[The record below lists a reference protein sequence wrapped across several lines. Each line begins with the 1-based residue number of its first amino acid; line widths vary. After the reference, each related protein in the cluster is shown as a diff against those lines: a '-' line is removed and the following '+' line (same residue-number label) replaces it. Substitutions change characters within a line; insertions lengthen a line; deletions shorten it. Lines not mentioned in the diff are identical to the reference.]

1 MEVRLSPEAF
11 EDLERIFKRIQKDNL
26 AAAHEVIQ
34 TIYDGCTALKSF
46 PNRGRIGRIKGRREL
61 VFPPLPF
68 IVVYQVKAEN
78 VEISRVYHAAQDWP

>member
-1 MEVRLSPEAF
+1 MEVRWSPQAF
-11 EDLERIFKRIQKDNL
+11 EDLERIFKRIQKDKP

-34 TIYDGCTALKSF
+34 TTYDGCTALKSF
-46 PNRGRIGRIKGRREL
+46 PNRGRIGRIEGRREL

-68 IVVYQVKAEN
+68 IVVYQVKAEA